1 MIEKLYK
8 IIHFEIL
15 TLKTF
20 SQKFIKQTLH
30 SDVLLPDFEFWLRQ
44 AYEMIFFTKPVIL
57 FWILLFFRL

>member
-8 IIHFEIL
+8 ITHFEIL

-44 AYEMIFFTKPVIL
+44 PYEMIFFTKPVIL
-57 FWILLFFRL
+57 FWIQLFFRL